1 MSMWSLLGIQDAL
14 ADAPAPAPASPA
26 HGAQSLMSLVWML
39 AAFMIIF
46 YFLLLRPQ
54 TKRAKEQRKLLESLT
69 KGDEVITNGG
79 LAGRIVKVTDNFI
92 VLNIADN
99 VDITVQKMAVVTV
112 LPKGTLKAI

>member
-1 MSMWSLLGIQDAL
+1 MNLWSLLGIQNAL
-14 ADAPAPAPASPA
+14 ADTPAPV
-26 HGAQSLMSLVWML
+26 HGGESLMSIVWML

-69 KGDEVITNGG
+69 KGDEVVTNGG
-79 LAGRIVKVTDNFI
+79 ITGKVVKVADNFV

-99 VDITVQKMAVVTV
+99 VDITLQKAAVITI
-112 LPKGTLKAI
+112 LPKGTLKTI